1 MKGTGLKKGEPFPE
15 WHGEFP
21 RLVLTPKNDTE
32 VERAFAFAKQ
42 ERLKAVFTG
51 LGGRLSWLK
60 RPEGGFLLVKTSLMK
75 DVFTFDRANLTIE
88 AGAGMALS
96 SLDAFLK
103 EHGCF
108 FPLDAFDLDALTI
121 GGAYQTNALG
131 GLSGSFGQ
139 IKDLVLGVELKTP
152 AVPRVHFGA
161 HVIKNVSGYDLRR
174 FLAGAFGEF
183 GMVSRMVLRVY
194 PRPEM
199 EARLQ
204 AVPKGMD
211 GLGGLLGLV
220 QQESSE
226 LTRAVFVR
234 RVGERQ
240 PTLWAGIA
248 GGEGLCRR
256 KAARF
261 KDRFVK
267 EGIEAELGLEAQEAF
282 SLEGFRRDR
291 LLAGQGAEMPCCL
304 AGFGLDATLEVIRA
318 LEGAMGVEYLLYPR
332 LGRAFLWES
341 TKGGAATGGLEG
353 LEGLHGIKIRPL
365 PFGGVVRGPAEKG
378 GAGAI
383 LSRIRRVFDPE
394 GLIGTG
400 LFS

>member
-1 MKGTGLKKGEPFPE
+1 MKGAGLKKGEPFPE

-51 LGGRLSWLK
+51 LGGRLPWLK

-88 AGAGMALS
+88 AGAGMTLS

-103 EHGCF
+103 VHGCF

-183 GMVSRMVLRVY
+183 GMVSRVVLRVY

-204 AVPKGMD
+204 AVPKGMN
-211 GLGGLLGLV
+211 GLGGLFGLV

-234 RVGERQ
+234 RANERW

-248 GGEGLCRR
+248 GEEGRCGL

-267 EGIEAELGLEAQEAF
+267 EGVEAELGLEEEGAF
-282 SLEGFRRDR
+282 LLEGFRRDR
-291 LLAGQGAEMPCCL
+291 LLPGQGAEMPCCL
-304 AGFGLDATLEVIRA
+304 AGFCLGATLEVIRA
-318 LEGAMGVEYLLYPR
+318 LEGATGVEYLLYPR

-341 TKGGAATGGLEG
+341 TKGGEATGGLEA
-353 LEGLHGIKIRPL
+353 LEGLRGIKIRPL
-365 PFGGVVRGPAEKG
+365 PFGGAVGRPAEEG